1 MVKAVTLC
9 ISSHS
14 LPQAME
20 RSAQSEHTVPHEQKG
35 CYCFLSQLLENWTKR
50 IQRKKK
56 SSPYK
61 NYFRTIMDTWHPLLV
76 DGSQK

>member
-1 MVKAVTLC
+1 MVKAATLY

-20 RSAQSEHTVPHEQKG
+20 RSAQSEHRVPHEQKG

-56 SSPYK
+56 IKSLQE
-61 NYFRTIMDTWHPLLV
+61 LL
-76 DGSQK
+76 